1 MNFRQSNK
9 SIQSLLPVKEK
20 AILLD
25 QVEGLNRYLCILTN
39 DELES
44 QFGDI
49 EEFKNQSFAVVGYE
63 DVLGDFVGV
72 DIKSGQL
79 LIVNHETLH
88 VEERLNLTFDELMK
102 KD

>member
-1 MNFRQSNK
+1 M
-9 SIQSLLPVKEK
+9 
-20 AILLD
+20 
-25 QVEGLNRYLCILTN
+25 NRYLCILPN

-44 QFGDI
+44 QFGDF
-49 EEFKNQSFAVVGYE
+49 EEFTKQGFAVVGYE

-72 DIKSGQL
+72 DIIKSGQL

-88 VEERLNLTFDELMK
+88 VEERLNLTFDELMR

>member
-1 MNFRQSNK
+1 MSYK

-20 AILLD
+20 AILFD
-25 QVEGLNRYLCILTN
+25 QVEGLNRYLCILPN

-72 DIKSGQL
+72 DLKSGQL

-88 VEERLNLTFDELMK
+88 VEERLKLTFDELMK

>member
-1 MNFRQSNK
+1 MSYK

-25 QVEGLNRYLCILTN
+25 QVEGLNRYLCILPN

-44 QFGDI
+44 QFGDL
-49 EEFKNQSFAVVGYE
+49 EDFKNQSFAVVGYE
-63 DVLGDFVGV
+63 DMLGDFVGV
-72 DIKSGQL
+72 DLKSGQL

-88 VEERLNLTFDELMK
+88 IEERLKLTFDELMK

>member
-1 MNFRQSNK
+1 MSYK

-25 QVEGLNRYLCILTN
+25 QVEGLNRYLCILPN
-39 DELES
+39 GELES

-49 EEFKNQSFAVVGYE
+49 EEFKKQSFAVVGYE

-88 VEERLNLTFDELMK
+88 VEERLNLTFDEFMK

>member
-1 MNFRQSNK
+1 MSYK

-25 QVEGLNRYLCILTN
+25 QVEGLNRYLCILPN

-44 QFGDI
+44 QFGDL
-49 EEFKNQSFAVVGYE
+49 EEFTKQDFAVVGYE
-63 DVLGDFVGV
+63 DVLGDFVRM
-72 DIKSGQL
+72 DIKSGHL
-79 LIVNHETLH
+79 LIINHETLH
-88 VEERLNLTFDELMK
+88 VEERLNLTFDELMR

>member
-1 MNFRQSNK
+1 MSYK

-25 QVEGLNRYLCILTN
+25 QVEGLNRYLCILPN
-39 DELES
+39 GELES
-44 QFGDI
+44 QFGDL
-49 EEFKNQSFAVVGYE
+49 EEFTKQGFAVVGYE

-72 DIKSGQL
+72 DIIKSGQL

-88 VEERLNLTFDELMK
+88 VEERLNLTFDELMR